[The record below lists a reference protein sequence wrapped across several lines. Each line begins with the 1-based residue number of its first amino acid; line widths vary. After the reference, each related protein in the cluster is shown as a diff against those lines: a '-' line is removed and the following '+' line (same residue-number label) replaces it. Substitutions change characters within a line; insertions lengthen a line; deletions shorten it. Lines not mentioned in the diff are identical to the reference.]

1 MSEEG
6 CQDTMKQKKQKKEL
20 KWLIL
25 DTSTTTLMGT
35 KAKYKTST
43 FKSLKAENQNMET
56 KDTVARRESS
66 Q

>member
-1 MSEEG
+1 MAY
-6 CQDTMKQKKQKKEL
+6 T
-20 KWLIL
+20 